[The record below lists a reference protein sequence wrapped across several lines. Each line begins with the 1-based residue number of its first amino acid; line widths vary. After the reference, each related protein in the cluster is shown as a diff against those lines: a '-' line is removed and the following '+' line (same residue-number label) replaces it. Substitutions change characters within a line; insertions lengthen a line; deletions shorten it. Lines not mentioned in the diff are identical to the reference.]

1 MKTVLSSLTVVAICL
16 TSATSAQA
24 YNRHDAMREAY
35 NRAVDRAAERMAERR
50 ELRRQQL
57 KEARQ
62 DYRTLAKTYRD
73 TRQERHE
80 HSLSA
85 SANIGGLQ
93 VGAGVSYR

>member
-1 MKTVLSSLTVVAICL
+1 MKTVLSSAAIVALCFAA
-16 TSATSAQA
+16 TTSAQA
-24 YNRHDAMREAY
+24 YNRHDAMRDAY

-50 ELRRQQL
+50 ELRRQQI

-62 DYRTLAKTYRD
+62 DYRALTKAYRD
-73 TRQERHE
+73 NRSE
-80 HSLSA
+80 HGLSA